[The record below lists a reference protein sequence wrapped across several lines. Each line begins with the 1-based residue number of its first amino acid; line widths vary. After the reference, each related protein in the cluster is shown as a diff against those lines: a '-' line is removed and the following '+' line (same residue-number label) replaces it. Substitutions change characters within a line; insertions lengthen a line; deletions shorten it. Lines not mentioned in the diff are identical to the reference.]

1 MSSDE
6 KADQTSKKDSN
17 NQDKNST
24 EALVSIVQYDMI

>member
-17 NQDKNST
+17 SQEKNST